1 MAMAIDFEQFAAWR
15 DGKRVRIK
23 FLDGEVAEVAVV
35 AVALPNEYDN
45 TPESWGVVYDVISTN
60 RPRNEPKSRT
70 NWSRLDEIESFE
82 IIEEGN
88 A

>member
-1 MAMAIDFEQFAAWR
+1 MAIDFEQFAAWR

-45 TPESWGVVYDVISTN
+45 TTESWGG
-60 RPRNEPKSRT
+60 RLRRNFDKPAAQRAKKSHKLVATRR
-70 NWSRLDEIESFE
+70 N
-82 IIEEGN
+82 
-88 A
+88 